1 MRTGDQVAPGSV
13 DDLVAAHVNLVRAI
27 VGDVAARV
35 PRHVNRDDLYSAGL
49 SGLVQAAQTW
59 RSDRGVPFDRFARVR
74 IRGAIVDELRSL
86 DFLSR
91 TTRTNARR
99 VAAADER
106 RRARLGRDAS
116 DDEVAAEL
124 GCGREVVAQLR
135 ADMSRAS
142 MVRFDADPSGPVQP
156 PADPSDGPDA
166 LLLDQELRG
175 YLHDAVLSLPERLR
189 HVVVEYFFENRE
201 MQSIAVDLGVSL
213 SRVSQL
219 CAEALD
225 LLREG
230 LDAQLSPPPAPVEL
244 PRGRAARRRAAYVA
258 AVSEASTHR
267 TRLNADPEQFAER
280 LARQRSA

>member
-1 MRTGDQVAPGSV
+1 MRNEDQVASASV
-13 DDLVAAHVNLVRAI
+13 DDLVAAHLPLVRAI

-35 PRHVNRDDLYSAGL
+35 PRHVHRDDLMSAGL
-49 SGLVQAAQTW
+49 AGLVQAARTW
-59 RSDRGVPFDRFARVR
+59 NADRGVPFDRFARLR

-99 VAAADER
+99 VESADER
-106 RRARLGRDAS
+106 LRARLGRDAS

-124 GCGREVVAQLR
+124 GCSREVVAQLR
-135 ADMSRAS
+135 ADVSRAA
-142 MVRFDADPSGPVQP
+142 MVRFDADPNGTVQL
-156 PADPSDGPDA
+156 PADPTDGPDA

-175 YLHDAVLSLPERLR
+175 YLHDAVVALPERLR

-201 MQSIAVDLGVSL
+201 MQHIAVDLGVSL

-225 LLREG
+225 LLRQG
-230 LDAQLSPPPAPVEL
+230 IDAQLVPEATPADA

-267 TRLNADPEQFAER
+267 DRLSADTHTLATRLA
-280 LARQRSA
+280 ARRTA

>member
-1 MRTGDQVAPGSV
+1 MRTGDQVASASV
-13 DDLVAAHVNLVRAI
+13 DDLVASHLPLVRAI

-35 PRHVNRDDLYSAGL
+35 PRHVHRDDLLSAGL
-49 SGLVQAAQTW
+49 AGLVQAARTW
-59 RSDRGVPFDRFARVR
+59 KPERGVPFDRFARLR

-99 VAAADER
+99 VEAADER
-106 RRARLGRDAS
+106 LRARLGRDAS
-116 DDEVAAEL
+116 DEEVAGEL
-124 GCGREVVAQLR
+124 GCSREVVAQLR
-135 ADMSRAS
+135 ADIARAA
-142 MVRFDADPSGPVQP
+142 MVRYDADVAGSGQL

-166 LLLDQELRG
+166 LVLDQELRG
-175 YLHDAVLSLPERLR
+175 YLHDAVVALPERLR
-189 HVVVEYFFENRE
+189 HVVVQYFFENRE

-230 LDAQLSPPPAPVEL
+230 LDAQLTPPEAPAEPA
-244 PRGRAARRRAAYVA
+244 RGRAARRRAAYVA

-267 TRLNADPEQFAER
+267 ARLEADHRRLTER
-280 LARQRSA
+280 LAARRPA

>member
-1 MRTGDQVAPGSV
+1 M
-13 DDLVAAHVNLVRAI
+13 
-27 VGDVAARV
+27 
-35 PRHVNRDDLYSAGL
+35 SAGL
-49 SGLVQAAQTW
+49 AGLVQAARTW
-59 RSDRGVPFDRFARVR
+59 NAERGVPFDRFARLR

-99 VAAADER
+99 VESADER
-106 RRARLGRDAS
+106 LRARLGRDAS
-116 DDEVAAEL
+116 DDEVATEL
-124 GCGREVVAQLR
+124 GCSREVVAQLR
-135 ADMSRAS
+135 ADVSRAA
-142 MVRFDADPSGPVQP
+142 MVRFDADPNGTVQL
-156 PADPSDGPDA
+156 PADPADGPDA

-175 YLHDAVLSLPERLR
+175 YLHDAVVALPERLR

-201 MQSIAVDLGVSL
+201 MQHIAVDLGVSL

-225 LLREG
+225 LLRQG
-230 LDAQLSPPPAPVEL
+230 IDAQLVPETAPADA

-267 TRLNADPEQFAER
+267 DRLSADTQTLATRLA
-280 LARQRSA
+280 ARRTA